1 MPKSKKN
8 GVEIVWWNPDVAWF
22 AVNVSTK
29 RSLITAGVVL
39 PQTAIP
45 SMVNVRLRLAARARV
60 SGTAGVVMICPA
72 KCCISIPTLIRSTGT
87 TRRGQG

>member
-1 MPKSKKN
+1 MPKAKN
-8 GVEIVWWNPDVAWF
+8 GVEMVWLNPDAAWF
-22 AVNVSTK
+22 AVNVNTK
-29 RSLITAGVVL
+29 RSLITVGVVL

-60 SGTAGVVMICPA
+60 LDTAGVVMICPA

>member
-1 MPKSKKN
+1 MPKAKN
-8 GVEIVWWNPDVAWF
+8 GVEMVWLNPDAAWF
-22 AVNVSTK
+22 AVNVNTK
-29 RSLITAGVVL
+29 RSLITVGVVL

-60 SGTAGVVMICPA
+60 LDTAGVVMIYPCE
-72 KCCISIPTLIRSTGT
+72 TLYFYSYLDKGTGT